1 MIDLHTHSTYSD
13 GTDTPE
19 QLIEKAASKGITT
32 IALCD
37 HDTVAGIQQFIDYA
51 AKFHIHAIS
60 GIEISAEWISGEC
73 HILGLGIDHTSPEVK
88 SYLSELKESRDER
101 NIRICQKLNTQG
113 ISISIEEVAAEAG
126 GDIIARPHIANVLV
140 KKGICSSID
149 DAFTKYL
156 ARGAAAHV
164 KRLRLSPLDAI
175 SFLKNNNASVFL
187 AHPSKLHLPVDE
199 FRKFIQTLI
208 PIGLDGLE
216 VFTPYSTDDDI
227 EQYLTLC
234 KEFGMKIS
242 GGSDYHGSNKQDHYL
257 GYYRTDKA
265 IPVEYIN
272 FIK

>member
-1 MIDLHTHSTYSD
+1 M
-13 GTDTPE
+13 
-19 QLIEKAASKGITT
+19 
-32 IALCD
+32 
-37 HDTVAGIQQFIDYA
+37 
-51 AKFHIHAIS
+51 
-60 GIEISAEWISGEC
+60 
-73 HILGLGIDHTSPEVK
+73 
-88 SYLSELKESRDER
+88 
-101 NIRICQKLNTQG
+101 
-113 ISISIEEVAAEAG
+113 AAEAG